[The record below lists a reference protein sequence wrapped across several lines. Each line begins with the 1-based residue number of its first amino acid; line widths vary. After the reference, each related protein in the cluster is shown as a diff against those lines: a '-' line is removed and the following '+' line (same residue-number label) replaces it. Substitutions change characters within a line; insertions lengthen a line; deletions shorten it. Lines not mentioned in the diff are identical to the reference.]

1 MDKEELSNA
10 IIGCVGDIDAYQLP
24 DAKGYQSLMRYLLK
38 VDDAE
43 RQERREQILGT
54 TLSDFK
60 AFAETLEAVKAN
72 GRIVAVASADAVAK
86 ANEKRPGLLT
96 VKNIL

>member
-24 DAKGYQSLMRYLLK
+24 DAKGYQSLMRHLLK
-38 VDDAE
+38 ITDAE

-54 TLSDFK
+54 TVDDFK

-72 GRIVAVASADAVAK
+72 GQIVAVASADAVAK
-86 ANEKRPGLLT
+86 ANEKRSGLLT